1 MATPNMSLPSDHRP
15 EMHEPLAGLVLIG
28 NVVVRDKSLRT
39 QERPQ
44 LLK

>member
-1 MATPNMSLPSDHRP
+1 MKLPLECVLRLVKGVSRAHDV
-15 EMHEPLAGLVLIG
+15 AGLVG
-28 NVVVRDKSLRT
+28 VVRDKSLRT